1 MQFKRILRMTIN
13 GFVIFKEFFLG
24 FILFIAVLPLVLFIY
39 KKYKKRNR
47 LDINHMAI
55 STPFEKEV
63 FLQLLNQQFEKSF
76 GTISDSLINEYR
88 IIYKMISSS
97 KYSVKANSFL
107 MDSDHHAKHMLPE
120 NNEDSNISI
129 NSVSD
134 GNLYDEALSLAASGF
149 SSTKIAEMLH
159 VPFGEIDLIMKLNSN
174 EVSWDN
180 MERKYN

>member
-1 MQFKRILRMTIN
+1 
-13 GFVIFKEFFLG
+13 
-24 FILFIAVLPLVLFIY
+24 
-39 KKYKKRNR
+39 
-47 LDINHMAI
+47 
-55 STPFEKEV
+55 
-63 FLQLLNQQFEKSF
+63 
-76 GTISDSLINEYR
+76 
-88 IIYKMISSS
+88 
-97 KYSVKANSFL
+97 
-107 MDSDHHAKHMLPE
+107 MDSDHHAKHMLPK